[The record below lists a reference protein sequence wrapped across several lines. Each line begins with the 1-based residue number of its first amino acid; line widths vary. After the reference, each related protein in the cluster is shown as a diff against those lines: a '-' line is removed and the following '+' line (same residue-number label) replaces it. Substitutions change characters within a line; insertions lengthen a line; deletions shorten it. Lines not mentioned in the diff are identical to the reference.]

1 MVTAARRAYHHGNL
15 RAAAL
20 DRAAQLAA
28 DGGTGNLSLRALA
41 RDLAVSPAALY
52 RHFADKDALLA
63 ALAERALAAL
73 HAALHG
79 ALAAAPVADAPARLV
94 ALGRGYLA
102 FARAHPDAFRIVF
115 ELRHGAPAQ
124 RSDGHRGEQPAG
136 GPFALLRDVVGA
148 LAPPR
153 APAARIE
160 RAALSAWAFVHG
172 LAALE
177 RQRAWRGDLATVA
190 DDLLRDY
197 ARALAASYPR

>member
-1 MVTAARRAYHHGNL
+1 MTAAARRAYHHGNL
-15 RAAAL
+15 RTAAL
-20 DRAAQLAA
+20 DRAAQRAA

-63 ALAERALAAL
+63 ELAERAVAALATAL
-73 HAALHG
+73 HAALV
-79 ALAAAPVADAPARLV
+79 ATPVADAPARLV

-115 ELRHGAPAQ
+115 ELSHGAPVP
-124 RSDGHRGEQPAG
+124 STNGHRGERPA
-136 GPFALLRDVVGA
+136 GPFALLHDVVEA
-148 LAPPR
+148 LAPPH
-153 APAARIE
+153 ASAERIQ

-197 ARALAASYPR
+197 AHALAASYPR